1 MEGTTSYGAGLC
13 SYLMERGYDV
23 FEVLRPK
30 REKRRVGEGKTD
42 GIDAEHAARAVA
54 AGKGIVPKSHNE
66 WVEGLRALTVARS
79 IHVNTMTS
87 VSNAI
92 GSLLVSAPER
102 VRTKYRPLKGASL
115 YRKLGSCRPNAE
127 DDVAG
132 PLLASLRALA
142 RTWLELDE
150 KAGQLEGAMHRL
162 IEANAPAL
170 LQVKGCGTVNAAELA
185 IAAGDNPE
193 RIPSEASFA
202 SICGVSPIPAS
213 SGKTDRHRLNRGG
226 NRQAN
231 KALHMIAVSRMSGD
245 ERTLAYMAKRK
256 SDGKKK
262 REAMRC
268 LKRFIARE
276 VYSTLRHPMRLKY
289 ARGEELAAMR
299 KSLGLT
305 QQQIARELNVP
316 NVRLSEI
323 ERDVCPHE
331 EIRREYDRYLN
342 AKMSAN
348 KGLDS
353 P

>member
-185 IAAGDNPE
+185 SAAATTRSASRARQVSLRSAACPPFPPPAERPTGTGSTAAGTG
-193 RIPSEASFA
+193 R
-202 SICGVSPIPAS
+202 PI
-213 SGKTDRHRLNRGG
+213 KL
-226 NRQAN
+226 
-231 KALHMIAVSRMSGD
+231 
-245 ERTLAYMAKRK
+245 
-256 SDGKKK
+256 
-262 REAMRC
+262 
-268 LKRFIARE
+268 
-276 VYSTLRHPMRLKY
+276 ST
-289 ARGEELAAMR
+289 
-299 KSLGLT
+299 
-305 QQQIARELNVP
+305 
-316 NVRLSEI
+316 
-323 ERDVCPHE
+323 
-331 EIRREYDRYLN
+331 
-342 AKMSAN
+342 
-348 KGLDS
+348 
-353 P
+353 

>member
-226 NRQAN
+226 
-231 KALHMIAVSRMSGD
+231 VSAG
-245 ERTLAYMAKRK
+245 
-256 SDGKKK
+256 
-262 REAMRC
+262 
-268 LKRFIARE
+268 RF
-276 VYSTLRHPMRLKY
+276 
-289 ARGEELAAMR
+289 
-299 KSLGLT
+299 
-305 QQQIARELNVP
+305 
-316 NVRLSEI
+316 
-323 ERDVCPHE
+323 
-331 EIRREYDRYLN
+331 
-342 AKMSAN
+342 
-348 KGLDS
+348 
-353 P
+353 

>member
-162 IEANAPAL
+162 IEANA
-170 LQVKGCGTVNAAELA
+170 Q
-185 IAAGDNPE
+185 
-193 RIPSEASFA
+193 AS
-202 SICGVSPIPAS
+202 C
-213 SGKTDRHRLNRGG
+213 R
-226 NRQAN
+226 
-231 KALHMIAVSRMSGD
+231 
-245 ERTLAYMAKRK
+245 
-256 SDGKKK
+256 
-262 REAMRC
+262 
-268 LKRFIARE
+268 
-276 VYSTLRHPMRLKY
+276 
-289 ARGEELAAMR
+289 
-299 KSLGLT
+299 
-305 QQQIARELNVP
+305 
-316 NVRLSEI
+316 
-323 ERDVCPHE
+323 
-331 EIRREYDRYLN
+331 
-342 AKMSAN
+342 
-348 KGLDS
+348 
-353 P
+353 

>member
-1 MEGTTSYGAGLC
+1 MERTTSYGAGLC

-162 IEANAPAL
+162 IEANAWRPPAGEGVRHR
-170 LQVKGCGTVNAAELA
+170 QRRGTRDRRGRQPGAH
-185 IAAGDNPE
+185 PE
-193 RIPSEASFA
+193 R
-202 SICGVSPIPAS
+202 
-213 SGKTDRHRLNRGG
+213 GKFRFDLRRVPHSRLQRKD
-226 NRQAN
+226 RQAQ
-231 KALHMIAVSRMSGD
+231 AQ
-245 ERTLAYMAKRK
+245 
-256 SDGKKK
+256 
-262 REAMRC
+262 
-268 LKRFIARE
+268 
-276 VYSTLRHPMRLKY
+276 P
-289 ARGEELAAMR
+289 
-299 KSLGLT
+299 
-305 QQQIARELNVP
+305 
-316 NVRLSEI
+316 
-323 ERDVCPHE
+323 
-331 EIRREYDRYLN
+331 RREQ
-342 AKMSAN
+342 A
-348 KGLDS
+348 GQ
-353 P
+353 

>member
-54 AGKGIVPKSHNE
+54 AGKGIVPKSHNG

-102 VRTKYRPLKGASL
+102 VRTKYRPLKGVGPD
-115 YRKLGSCRPNAE
+115 RKLGSCRPDAE

-132 PLLASLRALA
+132 PLPASLKAPA
-142 RTWLELDE
+142 RTWLALDE
-150 KAGQLEGAMHRL
+150 EAGRLEGAKHRI
-162 IEANAPAL
+162 IEAKAPTL
-170 LQVKGCGTVNAAELA
+170 LQVKGCGTVSAAELA

-193 RIPSEASFA
+193 RIPSEARFA

-213 SGKTDRHRLNRGG
+213 SGKTDRHRPNRGG

-245 ERTLAYMAKRK
+245 GRTPAYMAKRK
-256 SDGKKK
+256 SDGKTK

-299 KSLGLT
+299 KSLSLT

-342 AKMSAN
+342 AKMSAS